1 LEGLKSPPY
10 SILNKEGI
18 LAPPIPSGFM
28 APKLALRK
36 MEISWENGVPKL
48 TLSVVYLVFFS
59 LELILYLK

>member
-1 LEGLKSPPY
+1 
-10 SILNKEGI
+10 
-18 LAPPIPSGFM
+18 M

-48 TLSVVYLVFFS
+48 TLSVVYLVFFF